1 MSTQQ
6 RDPFIIAAPAKIN
19 LGLRV
24 TGRRDD
30 GYHTIETLMQKI
42 DLCDELILCP
52 GTEGIRLRC
61 PGGGT
66 PENSDNLVYR
76 AADLFLQTMAER
88 FAVPVSGVDI
98 VLRKHIPVAAGL
110 GGGSSDAAAALKG
123 MQALFAVECT
133 SAELAAMGLRL
144 GADVPFFLADAPA
157 AMATGI
163 GEILTPVAP
172 LHKYTVVLVNPGFP
186 VSTQWV
192 YQTFALTKLEN
203 ESIEKGLKK
212 NVAVPDVA
220 SWRLGGLFQPAVM
233 QNDLETVTVTR
244 YPEIERLKDELVAHG
259 AEAALMSGSGPTVF
273 GLFARSRDAE
283 FCCSIFRKRFEYTYL
298 AAPLTR
304 SEHIKCP

>member
-1 MSTQQ
+1 
-6 RDPFIIAAPAKIN
+6 
-19 LGLRV
+19 
-24 TGRRDD
+24 
-30 GYHTIETLMQKI
+30 MQKI
-42 DLCDELILCP
+42 DLCDELVLCP
-52 GTEGIRLRC
+52 GTDGIHLRC

-76 AADLFLQTMAER
+76 AVDLFLQTMVER
-88 FAVPVSGVDI
+88 FTVPVSGVDI

-123 MQALFAVECT
+123 MQTLFAVKCT

-157 AMATGI
+157 ALATGI

-186 VSTQWV
+186 VSTHWV
-192 YQTFALTKLEN
+192 YQTFALTKHEN
-203 ESIEKGLKK
+203 ESKRDSLKK
-212 NVAVPDVA
+212 KVAGPDVE
-220 SWRLGGLFQPAVM
+220 SWRLGRLFQLAAM
-233 QNDLETVTVTR
+233 RNDLETVTVTR
-244 YPEIERLKDELVAHG
+244 YPDIQRLKDELMAYG

-283 FCCSIFRKRFEYTYL
+283 ICCSLFRKRFEYTYL

-304 SEHIKCP
+304 SEPVKYP

>member
-1 MSTQQ
+1 MPTQQ
-6 RDPFIIAAPAKIN
+6 RAPLIIEAPAKIN

-24 TGRRDD
+24 TGRRGD

-42 DLCDELILCP
+42 DLCDELVLCP

-61 PGGGT
+61 PGGET

-88 FAVPVSGVDI
+88 LAAPVSGVDI

-110 GGGSSDAAAALKG
+110 GGGSSDAAAVLKG

-133 SAELAAMGLRL
+133 NAELVAMGLRL
-144 GADVPFFLADAPA
+144 GTDIPFFLADTPA

-163 GEILTPVAP
+163 GEVLTPVAP
-172 LHKYTVVLVNPGFP
+172 LHKYFIVLVNPGFP

-192 YQTFALTKLEN
+192 YQTFALTEFEN

-212 NVAVPDVA
+212 KAAIPDVE
-220 SWRLGGLFQPAVM
+220 SWPLGGLFQPAAM

-244 YPEIERLKDELVAHG
+244 YPVIERLKDELVAHG

-273 GLFARSRDAE
+273 GLFAHARDAE
-283 FCCSIFRKRFEYTYL
+283 FSCSLFRKRFKYTYL